1 MSSSIQTTNIK
12 RKVYAAINR
21 GKKTLAITDT
31 AFIGLVLVAIWISC
45 TLILT
50 IIDTNFN
57 KDLDK
62 MIRLRSGT
70 QIMFNCQVDQ
80 FVSGILFFQDTLSRL
95 SILDPVATQ
104 RSLFDPPN
112 SQIRNLSREWTLN
125 IRD

>member
-95 SILDPVATQ
+95 GILDPVATQ